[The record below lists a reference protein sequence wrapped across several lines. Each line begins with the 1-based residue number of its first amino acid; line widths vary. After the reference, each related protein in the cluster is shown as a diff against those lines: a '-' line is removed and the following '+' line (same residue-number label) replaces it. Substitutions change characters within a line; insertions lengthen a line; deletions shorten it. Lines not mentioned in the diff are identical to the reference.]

1 MMSTILGPSPLW
13 RGWRSAPGEVGER
26 PYWESSKT
34 HHPHDPPKVFER
46 VARMM
51 LSGSDAAWRP
61 PWGISFEHR
70 VEDQQEFVGR
80 GNERDFER
88 FAGRTQA

>member
-1 MMSTILGPSPLW
+1 
-13 RGWRSAPGEVGER
+13 
-26 PYWESSKT
+26 
-34 HHPHDPPKVFER
+34 
-46 VARMM
+46 MM